1 MNVKARHFYVL
12 HLQDEDDVKD
22 DGLEPFEDGEVKEM
36 NKFEEIMF
44 IFQPALAMYTTLL
57 RTIILN

>member
-1 MNVKARHFYVL
+1 MCFM
-12 HLQDEDDVKD
+12 LQDEDDVKD

-44 IFQPALAMYTTLL
+44 IFQPTLAMYTTLL